1 MLVSVMKYFQ
11 GYVYVQI
18 TGYAPERFLNLCGS
32 HNILI
37 WNLKPY
43 EDGYLFCISV
53 KGFRRLKPILKK
65 TRTHIKILK
74 KVGVPFTTF
83 RYRKRKIFFVG
94 IFLFGILLYYL
105 SGFVWNIEINGNSYL
120 SNEVILDFLTEEECS
135 FGTPKEDISCQAL
148 EEALRSRYSEVI
160 WTSIKIYGT
169 KMTVDVQ
176 ENLLP
181 EEQYEKKDDAV
192 NDIVA
197 SKDGTVSEIITR
209 SGTPFVTAGTEVKQG
224 DILVSGRIE
233 IMNDNGEV
241 ADYLY
246 ESSDADIVARVTQ
259 VYKDTIAAEYV
270 DEVETGEYK
279 ENYTLAIGSFLL
291 ESPFFKNT
299 YTDFKMNSDTWQL
312 HVTDNFYLP
321 VWLTKETYHEIDKV
335 EKTHTEKEIRQ
346 IVTNNLG
353 NYLKDLEEKGIQII
367 GKNVIIER
375 QGGNYLVNGTIDA
388 YESIVSYQPTEI
400 TNITSEERQLD
411 DGAD

>member
-1 MLVSVMKYFQ
+1 MKYFQ
-11 GYVYVQI
+11 GYVYVQL
-18 TGYAPERFLNLCGS
+18 TGYAPERFLNLCGN

-43 EDGYLFCISV
+43 GEGYTFCISV
-53 KGFRRLKPILKK
+53 KGFRALKPILRK

-74 KVGVPFTTF
+74 KVGAPFTTY
-83 RYRKRKIFFVG
+83 RYRKRKIFFMG

-120 SNEVILDFLTEEECS
+120 SNEVILDFLAEEECS
-135 FGTPKEDISCQAL
+135 FGTKKSDISCEAL
-148 EEALRSRYSEVI
+148 EEALRSRHSEVI

-181 EEQYEKKDDAV
+181 EEDYEKKDDTV
-192 NDIVA
+192 YDIVA
-197 SKDGTVSEIITR
+197 SMDGTISEIVTR
-209 SGTPFVTAGTEVKQG
+209 SGNPLVSAGTEVKKG
-224 DILVSGRIE
+224 DVLVSGRLN
-233 IMNDNGEV
+233 IMNDDGEV
-241 ADYLY
+241 AEYLY
-246 ESSDADIVARVTQ
+246 QSSDADIIAKVTLP
-259 VYKDTIAAEYV
+259 YKDTIAADYIAEI
-270 DEVETGEYK
+270 ESGENK
-279 ENYTLAIGSFLL
+279 EHYILTVGSIVL
-291 ESPFFKNT
+291 ESPFFNNS
-299 YTDFKMNSDTWQL
+299 YEYYKMNSDTWQL

-321 VWLTKETYHEIDKV
+321 IWLTKENYQKTDKV
-335 EKTHTEKEIRQ
+335 KKTYTEKEIRQ

-375 QGGNYLVNGTIDA
+375 KGGNYLVNGIIDA
-388 YESIVSYQPTEI
+388 YESIVSYQTTGI
-400 TNITSEERQLD
+400 MNITSEERQQD

>member
-1 MLVSVMKYFQ
+1 MLVSLMKYFQ
-11 GYVYVQI
+11 GYVYVQL
-18 TGYAPERFLNLCGS
+18 TGYAPERFLNLCGN

-43 EDGYLFCISV
+43 GEGYTFCISV
-53 KGFRRLKPILKK
+53 KGFLALKPILRK

-74 KVGVPFTTF
+74 KVGVPFTTY
-83 RYRKRKIFFVG
+83 RYRKRKIFFMG

-120 SNEVILDFLTEEECS
+120 SNEVILDFLAEEECS
-135 FGTPKEDISCQAL
+135 FGTKKSDISCEAL
-148 EEALRSRYSEVI
+148 EEALRSRHSEVI

-181 EEQYEKKDDAV
+181 EEDYEKKDDTV
-192 NDIVA
+192 YDIVA
-197 SKDGTVSEIITR
+197 SMDGTISEIVTR
-209 SGTPFVTAGTEVKQG
+209 SGTPLVSAGTEVKKG
-224 DILVSGRIE
+224 DVLVSGRLN
-233 IMNDNGEV
+233 IMNDDGEV
-241 ADYLY
+241 AEYLY
-246 ESSDADIVARVTQ
+246 QSSDADIIAKVTLP
-259 VYKDTIAAEYV
+259 YKDTIAADYIAEI
-270 DEVETGEYK
+270 ETGENK
-279 ENYTLAIGSFLL
+279 EHYILTVGSIVL
-291 ESPFFKNT
+291 ESPFFNNS
-299 YTDFKMNSDTWQL
+299 YEYYKMNSDTWQL

-321 VWLTKETYHEIDKV
+321 IWLTKENYQKTDKV
-335 EKTHTEKEIRQ
+335 KKTYTEKEIRQ

-375 QGGNYLVNGTIDA
+375 KGGNYLVNGIIDA
-388 YESIVSYQPTEI
+388 YESIVSYQTTGI
-400 TNITSEERQLD
+400 MNITSEERQQD

>member
-11 GYVYVQI
+11 GYVYVQL

-135 FGTPKEDISCQAL
+135 FGTPKEDINCQAL
-148 EEALRSRYSEVI
+148 EEALRSQYSEVI

-209 SGTPFVTAGTEVKQG
+209 SGTPLVTAGTEVKQG

>member
-1 MLVSVMKYFQ
+1 MLVSLMKYFQ
-11 GYVYVQI
+11 GYVYVQL

-32 HNILI
+32 HDILI

-43 EDGYLFCISV
+43 EDGYTFYISV

-65 TRTHIKILK
+65 TRTHIRILK
-74 KVGVPFTTF
+74 KVGAPFTTF
-83 RYRKRKIFFVG
+83 RYRKRKIFFFG

-105 SGFVWNIEINGNSYL
+105 SGFIWNIEINGNSYL
-120 SNEVILDFLTEEECS
+120 SNEVILDFLAEEECS
-135 FGTPKEDISCQAL
+135 FGTKKNEISCEAL

-181 EEQYEKKDDAV
+181 EEQYEKKENTV
-192 NDIVA
+192 CDIVA
-197 SKDGTVSEIITR
+197 SKDGTISEIITR
-209 SGTPFVTAGTEVKQG
+209 SGTPLVAAGTEVKQG
-224 DILVSGRIE
+224 DILVSGRME
-233 IMNDNGEV
+233 ILDDNGEV
-241 ADYLY
+241 VEYLY
-246 ESSDADIVARVTQ
+246 SSSDADIIARVTHS
-259 VYKDTIAAEYV
+259 YKDTIAADYIE
-270 DEVETGEYK
+270 EIETGKSK
-279 ENYTLAIGSFLL
+279 EHYTIAIGSIVL
-291 ESPFFKNT
+291 ESPFFKNS
-299 YTDFKMNSDTWQL
+299 YENYKMTSDTWQL

-321 VWLTKETYHEIDKV
+321 IWLTKEIYEETEKV
-335 EKTHTEKEIRQ
+335 EKTYTEKEIRQ

-367 GKNVIIER
+367 GKNVIIEK
-375 QGGNYLVNGTIDA
+375 QGGNYMVNGTIDA

-400 TNITSEERQLD
+400 MDITSEERQQE